1 MGTNFFNRDDR
12 DLRFVLFEYLKIA
25 DLLKYEAF
33 KDFSLDDFEMI
44 IQEAMKVSKEVIG
57 PTNQD
62 GDKEGCTYDNGE
74 VKVPKSFHQVWKVM
88 KENSWISLNGNPEF
102 GGQGLPNALTGLINE
117 LFIAANMAFMT
128 YPGLS
133 ISNARVIEHHGT
145 EEDKALFLEKLN
157 TGVWTGTMC
166 LTEPNAGS
174 DVGNTRAKAVPDPNS
189 KDPRIYKIEGNK
201 CFITCGNHDLA
212 ENIIHLVLAKIE
224 GGPPGTKGISLFIV
238 PKIWVSPDGTL
249 GQPNDVFCSSIEH
262 KMGIHGSSTASLIFG
277 EKGGCRGMLLG
288 QAHSGMAK
296 MFEMMNEAR
305 MGCGVQTLGLTA
317 AAYDTARQ
325 YAKER
330 VQGPLLTNRR
340 GESVTIIQHED
351 VRRMLMNLK
360 SGTEAMRAMI
370 GKLFYLIDISEY
382 DPDEAARKKADSQ
395 VELLTPLVKAYISDF
410 GYMLIRDAIQVLGG
424 VGYCQ
429 EFPVEQYARDCKI
442 VSIWEG
448 TNYIQ
453 AQDLFGRKLTLNGG
467 QTYQDWIQGIM
478 TFAEQHK
485 ADPDFG
491 KDCELLLKAAQ
502 ATNDF
507 PTRYMQ
513 YFSGEKIRLVPLTA
527 TRFLDCFA
535 ETLMANLM
543 LEEGLVAREQLK
555 GVAADSTDGI
565 FYRGKIETVKFF
577 CRNILPNVFARHLS
591 LEMEDTSAIDIAE
604 AAF

>member
-12 DLRFVLFEYLKIA
+12 DLRFVLFEYLKVA

-74 VKVPKSFHQVWKVM
+74 VKVPESFHQVWKVM
-88 KENSWISLNGNPEF
+88 KENSWISLNGTPAF

-133 ISNARVIEHHGT
+133 ISNARVIEHYGT

-174 DVGNTRAKAVPDPNS
+174 DVGNTRAKALPDPNS

-201 CFITCGNHDLA
+201 CFITCGNHDMA

-238 PKIWVSPDGTL
+238 PKIWVNPDGTL
-249 GQPNDVFCSSIEH
+249 GEPNDVFCSSIEH

-277 EKGGCRGMLLG
+277 EKGGCRGILVG
-288 QAHSGMAK
+288 QPHSGMAR

-340 GESVTIIQHED
+340 GASVTIIQHED

-382 DPDEAARKKADSQ
+382 DPDETARKKADSQ

-485 ADPDFG
+485 VDPDFG

-555 GVAADSTDGI
+555 GVAADSADGI

-591 LEMEDTSAIDIAE
+591 LELEDTSAIDIPE